1 MSETTGKKK
10 TRISVS
16 KKKKETES
24 LALLYAGQ

>member
-1 MSETTGKKK
+1 MSETTGKK

>member
-10 TRISVS
+10 QGFLSV